1 MLRKIKLF
9 ILAIIMVALILIAVA
24 NRDPIS
30 VKLLPDQLASLV
42 PFPTVTPELPL
53 YAIIAAAIAVGLLI
67 GYIIEYLRE
76 SKHRRQAAAKSRE
89 ASHLKNQVRD
99 LQKKTGETDDDV
111 LALLN

>member
-1 MLRKIKLF
+1 MLRTIKLF
-9 ILAIIMVALILIAVA
+9 ILAIIMIMLILVGVA
-24 NRDPIS
+24 NRDPIV
-30 VKLLPDQLASLV
+30 VKLLPDGLAGLV

-53 YAIIAAAIAVGLLI
+53 YAIIAVAIAVGLLL

-76 SKHRRQAAAKSRE
+76 SKHRRMAAAKARE

-99 LQKKTGETDDDV
+99 LQRKTGEGEDDV